1 MTKRSIEPNLAAV
14 VQVLKKL
21 EKPLTTVPEE
31 LKEVSDS
38 LGDIILEMRESIVT
52 ALESDKLRQVSTAF

>member
-1 MTKRSIEPNLAAV
+1 VTKRSIEPNLAAV